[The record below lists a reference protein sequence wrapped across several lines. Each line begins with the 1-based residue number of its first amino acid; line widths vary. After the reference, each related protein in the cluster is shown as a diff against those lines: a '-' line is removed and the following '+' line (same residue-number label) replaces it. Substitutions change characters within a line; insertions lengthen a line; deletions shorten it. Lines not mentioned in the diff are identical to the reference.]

1 MPSAAEPVAIGLA
14 TALTLGALQGVTEF
28 LPVSSSG
35 HIAIGALLFG
45 IHDAPLS
52 LSIVLHAG
60 TLLATLFL
68 FRQDVGRL
76 LYDFFT
82 GIRHPRAWLA
92 SDSGKMSAGVI
103 VASIP
108 TAIIGLLL
116 KDSVEAWQSVPW
128 IVGVCLLVSAV
139 MVLTTRRGGGD
150 KAVLGLGPAL
160 LVGIAQG
167 IAVLPGV
174 SRSGTTIAVAMLLGL
189 GGAAAFRF
197 SFLLSLPAV
206 LGAVLLELSKPGAL
220 ASVDGSVWIGG
231 AVATVVGV
239 ISLVFL
245 RRLVDQGHFW
255 AFALYLVPLGLAMM
269 AWPLWG
275 PALVGR

>member
-1 MPSAAEPVAIGLA
+1 MPSAAEPVAIGLG

-45 IHDAPLS
+45 IHDPPLS

-68 FRQDVGRL
+68 FRADVARL
-76 LYDFFT
+76 LADFT
-82 GIRHPRAWLA
+82 KGITRPREWLA
-92 SDSGKMSAGVI
+92 TESGQMSAGV
-103 VASIP
+103 VLASIP
-108 TAIIGLLL
+108 TAVIGLLL

-128 IVGVCLLVSAV
+128 IVGVCLLVSAAL
-139 MVLTTRRGGGD
+139 VLTTRRGGGD
-150 KAVLGLGPAL
+150 RAVLPLAAAL

-167 IAVLPGV
+167 IAVLPGI
-174 SRSGTTIAVAMLLGL
+174 SRSGTTIAVAMMLGMT
-189 GGAAAFRF
+189 GAAAFRF

-206 LGAVLLELSKPGAL
+206 LGAVLLELSKDGAL
-220 ASVDGSVWIGG
+220 ASVGLPVWIGG
-231 AVATVVGV
+231 AVATLVGV

-245 RRLVDQGHFW
+245 RRLVDQGRFW
-255 AFALYLVPLGLAMM
+255 AFALYLVPLGLAMI

-275 PALVGR
+275 GAFAR